1 MSSLAFCLGDLKF
14 GESDL
19 LHLLFVVDMMRE
31 MTAPG
36 GEGVPDYPQKYL
48 EYYHD
53 KTYFTEDDDN
63 DVRLAAAASLA
74 LRPALRHGLEE
85 ALPGA
90 LQDCPSS
97 NEWEAG
103 CMQDLIF
110 QIFADQENFRR
121 WITCRTKLERKA
133 LITSAVEASRR
144 YWESLKDDQLAFSDG
159 GKVRLDDKVKLWLA
173 KYYAATEAKGKG
185 KAVARSDDAE
195 DLSAIFKDLSLL
207 DTN

>member
-53 KTYFTEDDDN
+53 KTYFAEDDDN

-90 LQDCPSS
+90 LQDCLPS

-103 CMQDLIF
+103 VMQPLMF
-110 QIFADQENFRR
+110 QIFALQENFKR
-121 WITCRTKLERKA
+121 WIMCRTKLERKA
-133 LITSAVEASRR
+133 LITSAVQASRLF
-144 YWESLKDDQLAFSDG
+144 WESLKNDQLAFSDSAD
-159 GKVRLDDKVKLWLA
+159 VRLDHKVKGWLA
-173 KYYAATEAKGKG
+173 EYHAAIGAKGKG
-185 KAVARSDDAE
+185 RSVE
-195 DLSAIFKDLSLL
+195 TLSELLQGLSIP
-207 DTN
+207 DTK